1 MDPVR
6 EGAQATMAMDEAAGG
21 QEIVA
26 SSLEE
31 ATHAEMRLLYGE
43 ASKATLFA
51 KERQWKTVG
60 FTVLIYM
67 LLIAVAEI
75 APNHVAFVKILA
87 FLSFLVSPMAISM
100 LAIFHFRQLT
110 ESQKRRAVGEHFS
123 SVFKEIQNLQSSS
136 EANIHRH
143 VLLAVMIAVVLSGN
157 VITFLLISW
166 LYT

>member
-1 MDPVR
+1 
-6 EGAQATMAMDEAAGG
+6 MAMDEAAG

-43 ASKATLFA
+43 ASKAILFA

-60 FTVLIYM
+60 FTILIDM
-67 LLIAVAEI
+67 LLIAVAEV
-75 APNHVAFVKILA
+75 APSHVSFVKMLA
-87 FLSFLVSPMAISM
+87 FLSFLISPVAISV
-100 LAIFHFRQLT
+100 LVIFQFRQLT
-110 ESQKRRAVGEHFS
+110 EFQKRRAVGDHFS
-123 SVFKEIQNLQSSS
+123 SIFKEIQNMQSIS

-143 VLLAVMIAVVLSGN
+143 ILLGVMIAVVICGN
-157 VITFLLISW
+157 AITFLLISW

>member
-1 MDPVR
+1 
-6 EGAQATMAMDEAAGG
+6 MAMDEAAGR
-21 QEIVA
+21 EIVA

-43 ASKATLFA
+43 ASKAILFA

-110 ESQKRRAVGEHFS
+110 ESQKRRAVSDHFS
-123 SVFKEIQNLQSSS
+123 SIFKEIQNLQSSS
-136 EANIHRH
+136 EASIHRH
-143 VLLAVMIAVVLSGN
+143 VLLAVMIAVVVSGN
-157 VITFLLISW
+157 AITFLLISW

>member
-1 MDPVR
+1 
-6 EGAQATMAMDEAAGG
+6 MAMGEAAGR
-21 QEIVA
+21 EIVA

-31 ATHAEMRLLYGE
+31 PTHAEMRLLYDE
-43 ASKATLFA
+43 ASKAALFA

-75 APNHVAFVKILA
+75 TPSHVSFVKILA

-110 ESQKRRAVGEHFS
+110 EFQKQRAVSEHFS
-123 SVFKEIQNLQSSS
+123 SIFKEIQSLQSSS
-136 EANIHRH
+136 EASIHRH
-143 VLLAVMIAVVLSGN
+143 VLLAVMIAVVVSGN
-157 VITFLLISW
+157 AITFLLISW

>member
-1 MDPVR
+1 
-6 EGAQATMAMDEAAGG
+6 MAMDEAAGR
-21 QEIVA
+21 EIVA

-43 ASKATLFA
+43 ASKAILFA

-60 FTVLIYM
+60 FTILIYM

-75 APNHVAFVKILA
+75 APSHVSFVKILA

-100 LAIFHFRQLT
+100 LVIFQFRQLT
-110 ESQKRRAVGEHFS
+110 EFQKRRAVGDHFS
-123 SVFKEIQNLQSSS
+123 SIFKEIQNMQSSS
-136 EANIHRH
+136 EANFHRY
-143 VLLAVMIAVVLSGN
+143 VLLGVMIAVVVSGN
-157 VITFLLISW
+157 AITFLLISW